1 MARIALYGR
10 PGAGKSTFAGLLEQ
24 EVRATGADVVRLR
37 LGAPLY
43 ELQAVVHTVA
53 GQPLLD
59 GCAQD
64 GLLLNALGEHLRR
77 VNPHALTEI
86 FARRVRQAEA
96 GRPGAVLLCDDMRA
110 PDVEAVA
117 GLGFV
122 LVEVAASDPVRRRRK
137 QARGDLSAGDEHH
150 ATEAPVEA
158 EPWRRVDNAGTV
170 DDLRRCAA
178 ALVKEV
184 LG

>member
-10 PGAGKSTFAGLLEQ
+10 PGAGKSTFAGLLAQ
-24 EVRATGADVVRLR
+24 EVEAAGAGVVRLR

-43 ELQAVVHTVA
+43 ELQAVVHAVA
-53 GQPLLD
+53 GRPLLD
-59 GCAQD
+59 GGVQD

-77 VNPHALTEI
+77 INPHALTDA
-86 FARRVRQAEA
+86 FARRVRQAEL

-122 LVEVAASDPVRRRRK
+122 LVEVTAPDPVRRRRK
-137 QARGDLSAGDEHH
+137 HARGDLSAGDEGHS
-150 ATEAPVEA
+150 TEAPVPA
-158 EPWRRVDNAGTV
+158 RGGVPGATCSR
-170 DDLRRCAA
+170 
-178 ALVKEV
+178 
-184 LG
+184 